1 MKLKKPKFWDYEKPN
16 LISNILFPISK
27 IFEIFANI
35 KKRKTNIKN
44 IKTICVGNIYL
55 GGTGKTSISIE
66 LKKILD
72 GLNIKS
78 CFIKK
83 YYKNQKD
90 EQNLLK
96 KFGKVFVDKSR
107 LKALENANLEKYQVA
122 IFDDGLQDKNL
133 NYDLSFVC
141 FNKKNFIGN
150 GRMIPSGPLR
160 ENLNKLNKYKNIF
173 LNGNDENKKNLIE
186 KITHLKSNL
195 NIYESKY
202 IPLNI
207 NDFNLNENYI
217 IFSGIGNHQT
227 FVDMLKI
234 NKFIIIKNFEYPDHY
249 DYTKNDIDNLKKIA
263 MENNAKIVTTEKDYL
278 RLNIELRKNINY
290 LAVYLKID
298 EIEEISKKLILLLKN
313 ENY

>member
-1 MKLKKPKFWDYEKPN
+1 M
-16 LISNILFPISK
+16 
-27 IFEIFANI
+27 
-35 KKRKTNIKN
+35 
-44 IKTICVGNIYL
+44 

-186 KITHLKSNL
+186 KISHLKSNL

>member
-1 MKLKKPKFWDYEKPN
+1 MQTLKKE
-16 LISNILFPISK
+16 
-27 IFEIFANI
+27 
-35 KKRKTNIKN
+35 TNIKN

-186 KITHLKSNL
+186 KISHLKSNL

-202 IPLNI
+202 ITLNI

>member
-186 KITHLKSNL
+186 KISHLKSNL

-298 EIEEISKKLILLLKN
+298 KIEEISKKLILLLKN

>member
-122 IFDDGLQDKNL
+122 IFDDCLQDKNL

-186 KITHLKSNL
+186 KISHLKSNL

-234 NKFIIIKNFEYPDHY
+234 NKFIIIKNFEYQIIMIIP
-249 DYTKNDIDNLKKIA
+249 KMI
-263 MENNAKIVTTEKDYL
+263 
-278 RLNIELRKNINY
+278 
-290 LAVYLKID
+290 
-298 EIEEISKKLILLLKN
+298 LIT
-313 ENY
+313 